1 MHRLGEDVAFMGC
14 LNAGFNAGLTT
25 GSTTGLNA
33 GLNARTAVS
42 LSLLLLVGGAAV
54 RSGVTPAA
62 EGAPARVVADFN
74 GDGYSDL
81 VVGSPGEDVG
91 GKSAAGSITVLYG
104 SAKGVRARRAQVFTQ
119 ATAGVG
125 GEPGKGDKF
134 GWASA
139 AGFFNDDR
147 YADLAVGAPGDDA
160 GADAAAGSVTVLRG
174 TPDGLAVAGSMVLR
188 SQPDDSKS
196 RAGHRFGWSLAT
208 GDTDGDQPDEL
219 AVGAPTYERT
229 GQVFVF
235 GQQQDAP
242 AGAPP
247 AGVLDD
253 ATATGAAVPAAGRAA
268 RFGHAVAL
276 GDPDGDGVDDL
287 AVGVPFAD
295 DAARDAGAVD
305 VFEGVQG
312 KGLRTR
318 PTATWTQDSAGVQG
332 KAESARGS
340 ASAERF
346 GWAVAFGS
354 VDRGGYDDLL
364 VGVPGEAVGGRE
376 RAGALHVLR
385 GSPGGVSA
393 GKDEYWH
400 RGSDGVRGKP
410 RAGDEFGSWLAVGD
424 FDSDGRADVAA
435 TAGRNAVQV
444 LRGARRGLTSAGDR
458 VLSQSSRGVPGSTD
472 KRDRWGEWTAAGA
485 FGRGGADDLA
495 VGAPG
500 KRRGKG
506 VVALL
511 YGHRKGLNGD
521 RDARAFAQ
529 FSDGVPGDADRGDR
543 FGHVG

>member
-1 MHRLGEDVAFMGC
+1 MAC
-14 LNAGFNAGLTT
+14 
-25 GSTTGLNA
+25 LNA
-33 GLNARTAVS
+33 GLNAGLSARLNARTALS
-42 LSLLLLVGGAAV
+42 LSLLLLAGGAAV

-62 EGAPARVVADFN
+62 DAAPARVVADFN

-91 GKSAAGSITVLYG
+91 GQSAAGSITVLYG

-125 GEPGKGDKF
+125 GQPGKGDKF

-160 GADAAAGSVTVLRG
+160 GGDSSAGSVTVLRG
-174 TPDGLAVAGSMVLR
+174 TPDGLAVTGSMVLR
-188 SQPDDSKS
+188 SEPDNSES

-219 AVGAPTYERT
+219 AVGAPTYERA

-235 GQQQDAP
+235 GQRQDAAADGRP
-242 AGAPP
+242 AE
-247 AGVLDD
+247 VLN
-253 ATATGAAVPAAGRAA
+253 AAAATGAAVPAAGRAA
-268 RFGHAVAL
+268 RFGNAVAL

-312 KGLRTR
+312 AGLRSR
-318 PTATWTQDSAGVQG
+318 PTATWTQDSAGVEG
-332 KAESARGS
+332 KAESARGA

-354 VDRGGYDDLL
+354 VDRGRYDDLL
-364 VGVPGEAVGGRE
+364 VGVPGESVGGRE
-376 RAGALHVLR
+376 RAGAIHVLR

-393 GKDEYWH
+393 GKNEYWH

-410 RAGDEFGSWLAVGD
+410 RAGDEFGSWLSIGD
-424 FDSDGRADVAA
+424 FDSDGRADAA
-435 TAGRNAVQV
+435 VTAGRNAVQV

-458 VLSQSSRGVPGSTD
+458 VLSQSSRGVPGSTG
-472 KRDRWGEWTAAGA
+472 KRDRWGERTVAGA

-500 KRRGKG
+500 KRHGKG
-506 VVALL
+506 TVSVL

-521 RDARAFAQ
+521 RDARAFSQ
-529 FSDGVPGDADRGDR
+529 SSDGVPGDADRGDR